1 MEGTRVAA
9 RYAKSFI
16 DLTAQ
21 QGVLEQAYTDMKYI
35 SDVAKSNHEFLN
47 FLKSPII
54 KTDKKQ
60 AVLKE
65 IFGGKLSK
73 VTEGYIH
80 LITAKKREIYLAEI
94 AAEFINQYKEKKKI
108 LTAVITTA
116 SGLDDVIR
124 KQVMDLVKGNGSNE
138 VVLEEKINKDII
150 GGFIVRVG
158 DKQVD
163 ASIANKLN
171 NLKRNFTE
179 NPYFKKDESKN

>member
-16 DLTAQ
+16 DLTIQ
-21 QGVLEQAYTDMKYI
+21 QGVLEQAYADMQY
-35 SDVAKSNHEFLN
+35 VLEVCKSNREFAI
-47 FLKSPII
+47 FLKSPIV

-65 IFGGKLSK
+65 VFSGKLNK
-73 VTEGYIH
+73 VTDSYIH
-80 LITAKKREIYLAEI
+80 LITDKKREIYLAEI
-94 AAEFINQYKEKKKI
+94 ASEFVNQYKEKKKI

-116 SGLDDVIR
+116 AGLDDVIR
-124 KQVMDLVKGNGSNE
+124 KQVMEIVKGSGNSE

-163 ASIANKLN
+163 ASILNKLN
-171 NLKRNFTE
+171 SLKRSFTE
-179 NPYFKKDESKN
+179 NPFIKKDA